1 MANQDPQPEIYTT
14 RYNFNADTGAGGAT
28 IAANTSQVVSIY
40 TNQANNEEVRI
51 LRNRCSVLLMR
62 QGTT

>member
-28 IAANTSQVVSIY
+28 IAAKHFSSSFNLHKSSQ
-40 TNQANNEEVRI
+40 Q
-51 LRNRCSVLLMR
+51 
-62 QGTT
+62 